1 MKQPFLQC
9 LEQDLGRGLIKSI
22 LLAQLNPDD
31 MSSCEKAEI
40 IEELAGYLLA
50 SRATKTSDR
59 FTICCL
65 ESLSNFGSDAKLA
78 IPIIRGLAW
87 LDDRRAR
94 MNCQPEKSAKQ
105 ARFEESAR
113 LALDRIEQP

>member
-1 MKQPFLQC
+1 MELESADEYLMLLLDFFKRLDPRVKHAMKQPFLQC

-65 ESLSNFGSDAKLA
+65 ES
-78 IPIIRGLAW
+78 
-87 LDDRRAR
+87 
-94 MNCQPEKSAKQ
+94 
-105 ARFEESAR
+105 
-113 LALDRIEQP
+113 